1 MDEGSAPGA
10 LGRPREFC
18 TDAALGAALGVF
30 WRKGYEGASLS
41 ELTEAMGIS
50 RPSLYAAFGNK
61 EALFRKALDLYERDK
76 LGFMRGALEAAT
88 AREVASRILRGALES
103 QTEDG
108 DARGCL
114 FVIHSVACGSAAEA
128 ARGEVAL
135 RRKGVEEALTRRFAR
150 ARIEHDMPAHV
161 DPVGLTQY
169 LLAVVQGMAVQ
180 AGSGVPREE
189 LERLVETTLRVW
201 PSP

>member
-1 MDEGSAPGA
+1 ME
-10 LGRPREFC
+10 
-18 TDAALGAALGVF
+18 AALGAALGVF

-61 EALFRKALDLYERDK
+61 EALFRKALDLYEREK
-76 LGFMRGALEAAT
+76 FAFMRGALEAAT
-88 AREVASRILRGALES
+88 AREVAERILRGALES

-114 FVIHSVACGSAAEA
+114 FVNHSVACGSAAEA
-128 ARGEVAL
+128 ARSEVAL
-135 RRKGVEEALTRRFAR
+135 RRKVVEEALTRRFAR
-150 ARIEHDMPAHV
+150 ARSESDLPSHV
-161 DPVGLTQY
+161 DPVGLTHY

-180 AGSGVPREE
+180 AGSGVPRAE
-189 LERLVETTLRVW
+189 LDRLVETTLRVW
-201 PSP
+201 PSPSA